1 MTTTSLRHPAAP
13 QGPFVCRRAR
23 ERGRGPGGARV
34 ARHCSGRAP
43 RPCGRVGEAAAR
55 AGGIGP
61 VRPPWAPRLRPA
73 LGQNGLGAGL
83 KTRRE
88 PVTRARAAPPGERP
102 APPHRLRTMG
112 ASPGSSLL
120 RGGAGGKRPGSEP
133 GEASGPHCAKP
144 RGPGA
149 AF

>member
-1 MTTTSLRHPAAP
+1 MSAA
-13 QGPFVCRRAR
+13 GPGSGDVAR
-23 ERGRGPGGARV
+23 VGRGLRVTAAGAPPDPAGGWARRLL
-34 ARHCSGRAP
+34 AGWAGLLRG
-43 RPCGRVGEAAAR
+43 

-61 VRPPWAPRLRPA
+61 VRPPRAPRLRPA